1 MIALKLTTI
10 GNSMGVVLPK
20 EALVKL
26 GVENKGDLVY
36 LTDIPGGGLKISP
49 YNESVASQIALG
61 EEIMDE
67 YRDTLRALAK

>member
-10 GNSMGVVLPK
+10 GNSMGVVFPK
-20 EALVKL
+20 EALIKL
-26 GVENKGDLVY
+26 GVENKGDPLY
-36 LTDIPGGGLKISP
+36 LTEAPDGSMKISP
-49 YNESVASQIALG
+49 YNADVAHQITLG